1 MALVAT
7 KGACQNATPGGWK
20 WNLLLL
26 GVLLPASFA
35 WPLSIFW
42 VCEGSIPNPPNR
54 LLLRQGLGEGPVEP
68 VSSDQQLIQGV
79 GSYSN
84 F

>member
-1 MALVAT
+1 MALAAT

-42 VCEGSIPNPPNR
+42 VCEGSIPNPPNNGR
-54 LLLRQGLGEGPVEP
+54 HVLITAFTLLQSLLALTFLE
-68 VSSDQQLIQGV
+68 
-79 GSYSN
+79 
-84 F
+84 